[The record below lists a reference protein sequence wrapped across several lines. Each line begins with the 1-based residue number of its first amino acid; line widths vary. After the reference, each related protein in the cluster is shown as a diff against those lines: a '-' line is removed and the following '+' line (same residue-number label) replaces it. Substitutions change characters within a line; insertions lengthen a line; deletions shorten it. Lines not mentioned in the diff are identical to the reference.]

1 MAERHVADDAP
12 WHRTCHTTHQHRGAR
27 TGLCS
32 PLDRR
37 DQRLNPFFR
46 PVFARLCRSHK
57 TFTCRRKFEDRHRVM
72 PVLHD
77 LSPRPPTDGRSGPL
91 ATSTD
96 RSELDQAEGHGGA
109 ETRGDPGIKADRPG
123 SLIERTG
130 GFRPRRTGDRIK
142 AQGTLQ
148 RLRPEKTGGNRIG
161 IDGRRGARPR
171 GTPETRSA
179 TGYS

>member
-1 MAERHVADDAP
+1 MAGAGGEAGSPGRHLIAFEPERRHP
-12 WHRTCHTTHQHRGAR
+12 EAR
-27 TGLCS
+27 KQAVWNEFPAS
-32 PLDRR
+32 
-37 DQRLNPFFR
+37 
-46 PVFARLCRSHK
+46 FASLCRSHK
-57 TFTCRRKFEDRHRVM
+57 TFTYRRKFENRHRM
-72 PVLHD
+72 PAILHD
-77 LSPRPPTDGRSGPL
+77 LSSAPSTTARSGPL
-91 ATSTD
+91 ASSAD